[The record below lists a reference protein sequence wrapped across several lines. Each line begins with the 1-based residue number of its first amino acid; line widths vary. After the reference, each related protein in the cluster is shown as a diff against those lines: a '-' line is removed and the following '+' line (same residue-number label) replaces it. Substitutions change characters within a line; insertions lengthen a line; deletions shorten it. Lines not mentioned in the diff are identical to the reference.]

1 MRSTLTARARDIA
14 AAPSRGASTA
24 LYVERVEESGLVE
37 VRGGFK
43 VALRR
48 GP

>member
-1 MRSTLTARARDIA
+1 MRSTPPARARDIGA
-14 AAPSRGASTA
+14 VPSRGVSTV
-24 LYVERVEESGLVE
+24 LYVEQVEESGFVE

>member
-14 AAPSRGASTA
+14 AAPSRGVSTV
-24 LYVERVEESGLVE
+24 LYVEQVEESGVVK
-37 VRGGFK
+37 VRGGFN